1 MGGVCDIYGEPSEK
15 RLASLNNCPS
25 RKRFVNRERERLGK
39 PALQYPPLTN
49 AQRTMQAGYD
59 QRRAERQA
67 SEQAT
72 RQPRSNQHAAPV
84 DPWLADFRELA
95 EQFGLEGEL
104 TRSQ

>member
-1 MGGVCDIYGEPSEK
+1 
-15 RLASLNNCPS
+15 
-25 RKRFVNRERERLGK
+25 
-39 PALQYPPLTN
+39 
-49 AQRTMQAGYD
+49 MQAGYD